1 MKLQNA
7 EIHITVKDGRIDARC
22 NGDSHTLLSILE
34 TVLAQV
40 VYASKKAGVP
50 LKVLANDE
58 RKHVLM
64 YLQEIEKRRCQ
75 E

>member
-34 TVLAQV
+34 AVLAQV
-40 VYASKKAGVP
+40 VYA
-50 LKVLANDE
+50 
-58 RKHVLM
+58 R
-64 YLQEIEKRRCQ
+64 
-75 E
+75 